1 MDYLNKMRITI
12 LLTLSIV
19 VYYTS
24 FSQSGPGAILP
35 SEKEV
40 PGWRTSGDLKIYN
53 RDNMINLINGD
64 AEYFK
69 EFGVRYAVSR
79 DYYNFTGRTINIQ
92 VYTFG
97 NTFGSY
103 GIFLQKSKGEKVF
116 KEFGNA
122 CFENKGN
129 FTFWKQVYLITM
141 HSGSSGDTIYT
152 SLRLMAGIIDS
163 KIKSRGILPD
173 ILGLSKD
180 RTGRITIFKGPL
192 ALSKIYYFGP
202 VDVFDIE
209 EGIAIENGDATEIIL
224 KYIDRNEAVRRFSDA
239 AGILSGMSKF
249 SGFKMIGNYSFA
261 MKDKNGKILT
271 FKVDDNCMNVTIK

>member
-1 MDYLNKMRITI
+1 MDYLNYMRRTI

-40 PGWRTSGDLKIYN
+40 PGWRTSGDLKIYS
-53 RDNMINLINGD
+53 RDNMTNLLSGD
-64 AEYFK
+64 AEIFK

-92 VYTFG
+92 VYTME

-129 FTFWKQVYLITM
+129 FTFWKHVYLITM
-141 HSGSSGDTIYT
+141 HSISSGDTI
-152 SLRLMAGIIDS
+152 SASFRLMAGIIDS

-180 RTGRITIFKGPL
+180 RTGSITIFKGPL

-209 EGIAIENGDATEIIL
+209 EGIAIENGDTTEIIL

-239 AGILSGMSKF
+239 AGILSGISKF